1 MPSMFVP
8 HFIGVGEFFL
18 LRGEGNCPKNG
29 EQEGGAGEEVNKSG
43 KFSAKFPC
51 RVFLVTVSS
60 NRENILKI
68 VVPSLQVS
76 GTPLP

>member
-1 MPSMFVP
+1 MFVP
-8 HFIGVGEFFL
+8 HFIGVGELFL
-18 LRGEGNCPKNG
+18 LRGKVTARKMANKRVGLG
-29 EQEGGAGEEVNKSG
+29 EGGKKSG